1 MGKAWEEEGIE
12 TVASRSTEIFEPYLV
27 QFLAMCYEGFQPF
40 KYIWVG
46 DYIIYQD
53 TLRVKEGT
61 IKIMLEQ
68 QT

>member
-1 MGKAWEEEGIE
+1 MRTA
-12 TVASRSTEIFEPYLV
+12 ASRRTEIFEPYLV
-27 QFLAMCYEGFQPF
+27 QFLDMCYEGFQPF

-46 DYIIYQD
+46 DHIIYQD

-61 IKIMLEQ
+61 IIIMLEQ